1 MGRMDGKVA
10 FVTGAARGQGRAHAL
25 RLAEEGADII
35 AVDLCGRIGSV
46 PYDMAT
52 ADDLAETIKEIEALD
67 RRVVGRQADV
77 RKSGELDA
85 VVEQAISELG
95 PIDVVCANAGIFS
108 MAPFSEITDEM
119 WDDMLAVNLTGVF
132 RTVRAVLPS
141 MIESGRGGSIV
152 LISSAAGLVG
162 FANFA
167 HYTAAK
173 HGVIGLMRTLVNEI
187 SSHGIRVNTVH
198 PNSVDTKMIM
208 NDATYRLFDPA
219 NPTRERFGE
228 IFQTLNP
235 MRIPWV
241 EPVDVSN
248 AVLYLAS
255 DESRYVT
262 GAMIPVDGGFLQK
275 V

>member
-35 AVDLCGRIGSV
+35 AVDLCGQIGSV

-85 VVEQAISELG
+85 VVEQGISELG

-255 DESRYVT
+255 EESRYVT